1 MNNLL
6 VTNNVS
12 KSFGPFK
19 ALNNVSIEVPKGSVF
34 GLLGPNGAGKTTL
47 IRIVN
52 QITMPDSGSVL
63 LDGKPLHPNDIKNI
77 GYLPEERGLYKS
89 MKVGEQ
95 AMYLAQLKGLSKTE
109 AKERLKYWF
118 DRLEIDGWWNKKI
131 QELSKG
137 MAQKIQFVVTV
148 LHQPKLL
155 IFDEPFSGFDPI
167 NANLIKD
174 EILRLKD
181 EGATVIFSTHR
192 MESVEEMCDHI
203 ALINKSNKILD
214 GKLIDIKRAY
224 KSNTFKV
231 GIAPNNPDNI
241 QEILKERF
249 DAVPT
254 FFKSINDEKQF
265 KIKIQDT
272 TSVNDLVS
280 YLTTMGELSHFEEVI
295 PTASDIFIETVQNN

>member
-6 VTNNVS
+6 VTDSVS
-12 KSFGPFK
+12 KNFGKFT
-19 ALNNVSIEVPKGSVF
+19 ALNNVSIEVPKRSIF

-47 IRIVN
+47 IRVIN
-52 QITMPDSGSVL
+52 QITMPDSGKVL
-63 LDGKPLHPNDIKNI
+63 LEGQPLKAHHVKDI

-95 AMYLAQLKGLSKTE
+95 ALYLAQLKGMSKSE
-109 AKERLKYWF
+109 AKKRLKYWF
-118 DRLEIDGWWNKKI
+118 EKLEIGDWWNKKI

-174 EILRLKD
+174 EILQLRD

-192 MESVEEMCDHI
+192 MESVEELCDHI
-203 ALINKSNKILD
+203 ALIHQSNKILD
-214 GKLIDIKRAY
+214 GKLQDIKRQFKTNTFEVGLVTNNELDLTNFLKEKFEVSKADY
-224 KSNTFKV
+224 KSL
-231 GIAPNNPDNI
+231 NNDLKLNI
-241 QEILKERF
+241 KLNDTDTSNDLLRF
-249 DAVPT
+249 LTAHAEVNHFNELVPT
-254 FFKSINDEKQF
+254 AN
-265 KIKIQDT
+265 
-272 TSVNDLVS
+272 
-280 YLTTMGELSHFEEVI
+280 
-295 PTASDIFIETVQNN
+295 DIFIQTVKNS